1 MDRSAARSPGTA
13 MSNQRA
19 RQKKIEKQKKKRAA
33 AKKRAN
39 EIAGRIPEASA
50 GLARR
55 TAAWP
60 IYEAYLS
67 SNWKSDEP
75 AGIVSGILIR
85 QNSDGRTAFSSML
98 IDRTCLGLKDGF
110 ARLMSIESVRNYVEQ
125 LGMIQP
131 MERVDV
137 ATLQS
142 VVHHAVDYA
151 RSLGF
156 EPHKDLPLEFIGQ
169 RPEPMQD
176 TPLAK
181 PERPYFVSGP
191 DDDVDAVVKQ
201 LERAVGAGNFDVVI
215 GSDVVGDMRMREDGE
230 DGEFDDEEDSD
241 EDVVEGE
248 GEIVDG

>member
-1 MDRSAARSPGTA
+1 LGGEKTHRH

-19 RQKKIEKQKKKRAA
+19 RQKKLEKQKKKRAA

-39 EIAGRIPEASA
+39 EIAKRIPEASA

-60 IYEAYLS
+60 VYEAYLS

-75 AGIVSGILIR
+75 AGIVSAILVR
-85 QNSDGRTAFSSML
+85 QNSDGRTVFSSML
-98 IDRTCLGLKDGF
+98 VDRTCLGLKDGF
-110 ARLMSIESVRNYVEQ
+110 ARLMSHETVRDYIDQ

-131 MERVDV
+131 IERVDL

-142 VVHHAVDYA
+142 VVYHAVDYA
-151 RSLGF
+151 RALGF
-156 EPHKDLPLEFIGQ
+156 EAHKDLPLEFVGP
-169 RPEPMQD
+169 RPEPLQG

-181 PERPYFVSGP
+181 RDRPYFVSGP
-191 DDDVDAVVKQ
+191 DDDVAAVVTQ

-215 GSDVVGDMRMREDGE
+215 GSDVVGGMRMLEDEDG
-230 DGEFDDEEDSD
+230 FDDDESD

-248 GEIVDG
+248 GEE